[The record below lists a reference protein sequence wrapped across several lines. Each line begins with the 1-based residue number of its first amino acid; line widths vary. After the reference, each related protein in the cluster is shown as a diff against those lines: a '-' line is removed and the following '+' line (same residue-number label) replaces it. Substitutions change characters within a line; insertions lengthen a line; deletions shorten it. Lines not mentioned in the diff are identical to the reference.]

1 MMSRIKR
8 EVAAFIADHQNNHFV
23 MTPVTM
29 REVSLR
35 TAQEQMLPKVEME
48 DIVDGVLDGCPAYPV
63 PVRVYI
69 PHTSRPLPVLIYY
82 HGGGFVIDTVSV
94 YDPVC
99 RRIAKATDHI
109 VISPEYR
116 LAPENPYPAAYDDAL
131 AVARHSL
138 SFLEAKGIAH
148 EKDMTLCGDSAGGC
162 LAAVVSQTLQHDTDF
177 PLSHQILIYPL
188 LDFTGSFP
196 SCQENCCDETGFSAE
211 KMKWYFDQ
219 FFRGRDEKRAASP
232 LFGELT
238 PSMPATFVIT
248 TSFCPFHD
256 EGVDYI
262 RRLREVGI
270 RAETYNYDNMVHSYL
285 NFEKLCFE
293 EIDDTYKRMAK
304 FLHD

>member
-1 MMSRIKR
+1 MSAIKR
-8 EVAAFIADHQNNHFV
+8 EVAAFIAAHQVEDFI

-29 REVSLR
+29 RESSIR
-35 TAQEQMLPKVEME
+35 TAQEQMLPKVEMAAV
-48 DIVDGVLDGCPAYPV
+48 VDGVLDGCPAYPL

-69 PHTSRPLPVLIYY
+69 HHTSRPLPVLIYY

-131 AVARHSL
+131 AVARQSL
-138 SFLEAKGIAH
+138 SFLEAKDIAY
-148 EKDMTLCGDSAGGC
+148 ERDVTLCGDSAGGC
-162 LAAVVSQTLQHDTDF
+162 MAAFVSQKLQHDRDF

-238 PSMPATFVIT
+238 PSMPATFVVT

-256 EGVDYI
+256 EGLDYI
-262 RRLREVGI
+262 RRLKDLGV
-270 RAETYNYDNMVHSYL
+270 RAENYNYDNMVHSYL
-285 NFEKLCFE
+285 NFEKICCE

>member
-1 MMSRIKR
+1 MSTIKG
-8 EVAAFIADHQNNHFV
+8 EVAAFIADHQVDNFV

-29 REVSLR
+29 REISLR

-48 DIVDGVLDGCPAYPV
+48 RIVDGVLEGCPVYPV

-69 PHTSRPLPVLIYY
+69 PDTSRPLPVLIYY

-131 AVARHSL
+131 AVAQNAL
-138 SFLEAKGIAH
+138 AFLTAKGIAY
-148 EKDMTLCGDSAGGC
+148 EKDVTLCGDSAGGC
-162 LAAVVSQTLQHDTDF
+162 MAAFVSQRLQHDKDF
-177 PLSHQILIYPL
+177 PLRHQILIYPL

-196 SCQENCCDETGFSAE
+196 SCRENCCPATGFTAA
-211 KMKWYFDQ
+211 KMEWYFNQ

-232 LFGELT
+232 LFGPLS

-256 EGVDYI
+256 EGLDYI
-262 RRLREVGI
+262 RRLKALGV

-285 NFEKLCFE
+285 NFEKICTE
-293 EIDDTYKRMAK
+293 EIDDTYQRMAK